1 MDNPSKHPPNSLV
14 GCLRRLYHP
23 IGFSRGYNFALWFFL
38 GGGFMGFSFSRL
50 MYLDFQGILCPTGP
64 PKGHEGAVPGECYY
78 FQHATGRAGIMMHL
92 IGILPAAIL
101 VVFQFVPAIRHRLLI
116 FHRINGYIVILLS
129 IVSIVGVFMIAKPTF
144 GGTLD
149 MQAATGTASI
159 IFLVC
164 QGLAYYNI
172 KKLQI
177 EQHRA
182 WMLRGWII
190 VGFIITMRV
199 IAVIMAKITSSSDPY
214 YAVGSCAVVDYI
226 YFHNQTTVEALY
238 PNCAS
243 FYNGVAPDQR
253 ILIKGDVTAPRPD
266 QIASG
271 LNVTFGASAWLA
283 LAIHCVAVELY
294 LRLTPAEAE
303 RLRRVSYQRQLE
315 AGMKN
320 PGNAGLTVQRLGDAE
335 PWAYADY
342 STAVCRNTS
351 PAEMDRH

>member
-1 MDNPSKHPPNSLV
+1 MGNPSKYSPNSLV
-14 GCLRRLYHP
+14 ACLRRLYQP
-23 IGFSRGYNFALWFFL
+23 IGFSRGYNFALWFLL
-38 GGGFMGFSFSRL
+38 GGGFMGFSISRL
-50 MYLDFQGILCPTGP
+50 MYLNFKGILCPDGP
-64 PKGHEGAVPGECYY
+64 PKGPVGAVPGECYY

-92 IGILPAAIL
+92 AGILPAAIL
-101 VVFQFVPAIRHRLLI
+101 VVFQFVPAIRHRVLI
-116 FHRINGYIVILLS
+116 FHRINGYIVLLLS
-129 IVSIVGVFMIAKPTF
+129 VVGIVGVFMIAKPTF
-144 GGTLD
+144 GGALD

-159 IFLVC
+159 VFIVC
-164 QGLAYYNI
+164 QGLGYYNI
-172 KKLQI
+172 KRLQI

-199 IAVIMAKITSSSDPY
+199 ISIIMAKITRSDPY

-226 YFHNQTTVEALY
+226 YSHNQMTVEALY
-238 PNCAS
+238 PDCAN
-243 FYNGVAPDQR
+243 FYSGVAPDQR
-253 ILIKGDVTAPRPD
+253 ILIKGDFTSPRPE
-266 QIASG
+266 QKASG

-283 LAIHCVAVELY
+283 LALHCIAVEIY

-320 PGNAGLTVQRLGDAE
+320 PGDAGLTVQRLGNAE

-342 STAVCRNTS
+342 GASVCRNAS
-351 PAEMDRH
+351 PTEMDCD